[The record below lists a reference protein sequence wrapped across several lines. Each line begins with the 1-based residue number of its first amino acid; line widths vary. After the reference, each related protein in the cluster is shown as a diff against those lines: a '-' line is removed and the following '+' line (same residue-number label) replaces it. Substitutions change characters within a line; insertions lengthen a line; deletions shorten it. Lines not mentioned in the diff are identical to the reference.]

1 MNQQER
7 SHKWTLLRWMRKDGL
22 MKTFLVTGMTC
33 AKCVRHVT
41 QAVTSVAGVESVT
54 VDLEAGTATVQGNP
68 DASVVIAAIVDAGYL
83 ASV

>member
-1 MNQQER
+1 M
-7 SHKWTLLRWMRKDGL
+7 SKDGL

-33 AKCVRHVT
+33 ANCVRHVT